1 MHQCA
6 ELESLLEA
14 EALGGFQV
22 GSATGSGLGKWS
34 PSMFTL
40 LCHSLTILTSR
51 PTSSK
56 EGLLL
61 TKETKNRQLRMVSN
75 DVRSSEMVTSLQNI
89 LETPTLQPQT
99 YLFGLLKGVASERII
114 SAGW

>member
-22 GSATGSGLGKWS
+22 GSGLGKWS

-40 LCHSLTILTSR
+40 LCPSLTILTSR

-56 EGLLL
+56 
-61 TKETKNRQLRMVSN
+61 
-75 DVRSSEMVTSLQNI
+75 
-89 LETPTLQPQT
+89 
-99 YLFGLLKGVASERII
+99 
-114 SAGW
+114 

>member
-1 MHQCA
+1 MHQGP
-6 ELESLLEA
+6 ELESPLEA

-22 GSATGSGLGKWS
+22 SSATGSSLGKLP

-40 LCHSLTILTSR
+40 LCPSLTILTYR

-61 TKETKNRQLRMVSN
+61 TKETKNRQLRMVFH

-89 LETPTLQPQT
+89 PKTPTLQPQT
-99 YLFGLLKGVASERII
+99 YQSRSVSLDCWKE
-114 SAGW
+114 